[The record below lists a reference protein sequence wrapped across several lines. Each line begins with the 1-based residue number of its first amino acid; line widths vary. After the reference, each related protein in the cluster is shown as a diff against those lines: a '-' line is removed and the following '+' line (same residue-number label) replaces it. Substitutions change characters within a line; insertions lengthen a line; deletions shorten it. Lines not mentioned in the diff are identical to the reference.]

1 MDLQLSER
9 SRYHDFE
16 SHPKTLNQRG
26 KCLEMSWK
34 HSSDVYLEK
43 VGWNKKTWWTSAES
57 TSRPMNFQ
65 SNTSAKML
73 SATQICFRFVRLRE
87 ALSFLP
93 ALSWIHIIYRQYRP
107 ELVDFLKSWL
117 MLYWW
122 RSSFFFNV
130 HPWKAN
136 DAETPHELAHKPWL
150 NETTKPHWGVFVINF
165 RETATG
171 SVVFPIKVYRHFIRE
186 KGDCRVTCRDSLC
199 GDLLFETTNS
209 WKKKGKRQ
217 FRTGESTGLL
227 ARVEKCIPWKFVNLL
242 SHSR

>member
-1 MDLQLSER
+1 
-9 SRYHDFE
+9 
-16 SHPKTLNQRG
+16 
-26 KCLEMSWK
+26 MSWK

-43 VGWNKKTWWTSAES
+43 VGWNKKKLDEFLQSPPEGPWIFNPTRLQKCWAPRKFVFDLAVSA
-57 TSRPMNFQ
+57 RLC
-65 SNTSAKML
+65 L
-73 SATQICFRFVRLRE
+73 SCCRH
-87 ALSFLP
+87 FLGFI
-93 ALSWIHIIYRQYRP
+93 LYGQYRP

-117 MLYWW
+117 MFYWW

-136 DAETPHELAHKPWL
+136 DAETPHELAHKSWL
-150 NETTKPHWGVFVINF
+150 NEPLSRIEGTLWSSDQFSRNCHRFCGVSD
-165 RETATG
+165 R
-171 SVVFPIKVYRHFIRE
+171 SVQTFYSRKRAFE

-209 WKKKGKRQ
+209 WKTKGKRL

-242 SHSR
+242 SQSRWLVPKS